1 MAKKIRIFILTLLC
15 LTFFV
20 FQYTAVYADNS
31 IYLGGMTAG
40 FEMELKGA
48 YIMGISGV
56 ITENGKVSPAE
67 NAGLKVG
74 DVILSLDGEEVSD
87 AQSLEN
93 IIKDGKTKIVKYV
106 RNSKENITNI
116 TPAKDALGNYK
127 LGVYIRNALNGIGT
141 ITYIRGNSY
150 ASLGHPVLSEDG
162 ELLFVKAGEIRCCN
176 ITGVVKGKRGR
187 AGELRGSFVN
197 NIVIGSIDK
206 NTTTGIYGKINN
218 SFKEKYDLKKIET
231 GTAVMGDAYI
241 YSTVS
246 DGEIKKYDIS
256 IIKTD
261 YSNKENKNFV
271 IKIEDEEL
279 IEITGGI
286 VQGMSGSPIVQ
297 NGKLVGAVTHV
308 FLNDSTRGFG
318 IAIENMLKNG

>member
-15 LTFFV
+15 FTFSL
-20 FQYTAVYADNS
+20 FQFNVVYADNT

-40 FEMELKGA
+40 FEMDLRGA

-56 ITENGKVSPAE
+56 ITEKGRISPAE

-74 DVILSLDGEEVSD
+74 DVILSLDGEAVSD
-87 AQSLEN
+87 VQSLEN
-93 IIKDGKTKIVKYV
+93 IIKDGNTKIVKYL

-116 TPAKDALGNYK
+116 KPAKDALGNYK
-127 LGVYIRNALNGIGT
+127 LGIYIRSALNGIGT
-141 ITYIRGNSY
+141 ITYVSGNSY

-162 ELLFVKAGEIRCCN
+162 ELLPVRSGEIMSCN
-176 ITGVVKGKRGR
+176 ITGVIKGKRGK

-197 NIVIGSIDK
+197 NTVIGNIEK
-206 NTTTGIYGKINN
+206 NTSTGIYGEINN
-218 SFKEKYDLKKIET
+218 SFKEKYNLTKIET

-246 DGEIKKYDIS
+246 GGEIKKYDIS

-279 IEITGGI
+279 IDITGGI